1 MEEYLNL
8 TVKGMILKNSDFSV
22 DFFLHINMNICY
34 VYVNQML
41 SIFLFFDLFTKR
53 IKKMTT
59 NFDNYS
65 EFFVIKNV

>member
-53 IKKMTT
+53 IKKMTK